1 MYWYTRKFSIHFH
14 RVVWAVRWLRQQKQ
28 KSDVIEFF
36 DRCAPA
42 WDDEIIKN
50 DHIVNTILDY
60 TEITEKMH
68 VLDVACGCGLQ
79 CFSAFY
85 KSTEPDQNT
94 VIGIKG
100 RR

>member
-14 RVVWAVRWLRQQKQ
+14 RVVWAVRWLRQQ